1 MRLGVEPM
9 IKLGEN
15 LTTLKN
21 KPFFL
26 NDKEI
31 QWVEETLQSMSLHE
45 KVGQLFC
52 PIGSSDNKQ
61 ELEAFMKEYHPGGI
75 MYRPNTGAKIQE
87 THRLLQELSP
97 VPLLIS
103 ANLEAGGNGIAT
115 DGTYFG
121 KQMQVAAT
129 DNEDMAYKLGL
140 VSGREG
146 RAVGCNWAFAPIADI
161 DMNYRNP
168 ITNVRT
174 YGSDSIRV
182 AQMSKAFMEG
192 IHESC
197 LAAAVKHFPGDGVD
211 DRDQHLLSSVNSL
224 TTEEWDQSFGMVY
237 QKMIDSGAKSIMAGH
252 IMLPEYSRKLLP
264 GIKDDK
270 IMPATL
276 APELLNGL
284 LREQLGFNGL
294 IVTDASP
301 MLGFT
306 VSEKREIAVTKAI
319 AAGCDM
325 FLFNRNIKEDY
336 EFMLKGIETGILT
349 QERVDEAVTRVLALK
364 ASLGLHVQK
373 EKGTLVPGEAEL
385 SVLQCVEHKVW
396 ARECADQSVTLV
408 KDTQR
413 LLPIS
418 AEEYKRVRLYVLG
431 DQEGGL
437 KEGGSVT
444 QPFVGSL
451 ENAGFQVELYNDKQV
466 DFQELFMSVNDFKEK
481 YDLIIYVANLE
492 TASNQTTVRINWQQ
506 PLNAN
511 APWFVKDIPTLFI
524 SVANPYHLQDVPMV
538 KTYIN
543 AYSSNEFVVEA
554 IVEKILGKS
563 KFKGKNPVDPF
574 CGKWDTRL

>member
-1 MRLGVEPM
+1 ML
-9 IKLGEN
+9 KLN
-15 LTTLKN
+15 ASLTNLKN

-26 NDKEI
+26 KDKEI
-31 QWVEETLQSMSLHE
+31 EWVEETLQSMSLHE

-52 PIGSSDNKQ
+52 PIGSSNNKQ
-61 ELEAFMKEYHPGGI
+61 DLEAFIEEYQPGGI
-75 MYRPNTGAKIQE
+75 MYRPDTGAKMQE

-140 VSGREG
+140 VAGREG
-146 RAVGCNWAFAPIADI
+146 RAAGCNWAFAPIVDI
-161 DMNYRNP
+161 DVNYRNP

-174 YGSDSIRV
+174 FGSDPVRV
-182 AQMSKAFMEG
+182 TQMSKAFMEG
-192 IHESC
+192 IHESG

-224 TTEEWDQSFGMVY
+224 PTEEWDQTFGIVY
-237 QKMIDSGAKSIMAGH
+237 QEMIDSGAKSIMAGH
-252 IMLPEYSRKLLP
+252 IMLPEYSRKLMP
-264 GIKDDK
+264 GIKDEQV
-270 IMPATL
+270 MPATL

-284 LREQLGFNGL
+284 LRRKLGFNGL
-294 IVTDASP
+294 IVTDATP

-306 VSEKREIAVTKAI
+306 ASEKREIAVPKAI
-319 AAGCDM
+319 ASGCDM

-349 QERVDEAVTRVLALK
+349 LERVDEAVTRVLALK
-364 ASLGLHVQK
+364 ASLGLHLQK
-373 EKGTLVPGEAEL
+373 EQGTLVPSEAEL
-385 SVLQCVEHKVW
+385 SVLQCEEHRDW

-408 KDTQR
+408 KDIQK

-418 AEEYKRVRLYVLG
+418 AVKYKRVRLYVLG

-444 QPFVGSL
+444 LPFMNSL

-466 DFQELFMSVNDFKEK
+466 NFPELFMSVNNFKEK

-543 AYSSNEFVVEA
+543 AYSSNEYVVEA
-554 IVEKILGKS
+554 VVDKILGKS
-563 KFKGKNPVDPF
+563 EFKGKSPIDPF
-574 CGKWDTRL
+574 CGKWDTRF

>member
-1 MRLGVEPM
+1 ML
-9 IKLGEN
+9 KLN
-15 LTTLKN
+15 DNRTILKN
-21 KPFFL
+21 MPFFL
-26 NDKEI
+26 KEKDI
-31 QWVEETLQSMSLHE
+31 EWVEETLQSMSLHE

-52 PIGSSDNKQ
+52 PIGHSDNKQ
-61 ELEAFMKEYHPGGI
+61 DLEVFIKEYHPGGI
-75 MYRPNTGAKIQE
+75 MYRPDTGAKIQE

-115 DGTYFG
+115 DGTYFA

-129 DNEDMAYKLGL
+129 DNEKIAYKLGL
-140 VSGREG
+140 VAGREG
-146 RAVGCNWAFAPIADI
+146 RAAGCNWAFAPIVDI
-161 DMNYRNP
+161 DLNYRNP

-174 YGSDSIRV
+174 YGSDPIRV

-192 IHESC
+192 IHESG

-211 DRDQHLLSSVNSL
+211 DRDQHLLPSVNSL
-224 TTEEWDQSFGMVY
+224 STEEWDQTFGMVY
-237 QKMIDSGAKSIMAGH
+237 QEMIDSGAKSIMAGH
-252 IMLPEYSRKLLP
+252 MMLPEYSRKLMP
-264 GIKDDK
+264 GIEDDQ

-284 LREQLGFNGL
+284 LRDKLGFNGL

-306 VSEKREIAVTKAI
+306 VSERREVAVPKAI
-319 AAGCDM
+319 ASGCDM

-349 QERVDEAVTRVLALK
+349 LERLDEAVTRVLALK
-364 ASLGLHVQK
+364 ASLGLQMQK
-373 EKGTLVPGEAEL
+373 EQGTLVPSEAEL
-385 SVLQCVEHKVW
+385 SVLQCEEHKNW
-396 ARECADQSVTLV
+396 SKECADQSVTLV
-408 KDTQR
+408 KDTQN
-413 LLPIS
+413 LLPIN
-418 AEEYKRVRLYVLG
+418 AEQYKRVRLYVLG

-444 QPFVGSL
+444 QPFVDSL

-466 DFQELFMSVNDFKEK
+466 NFQELFMSVNDFKEK

-543 AYSSNEFVVEA
+543 AYSSNEFVVES
-554 IVEKILGKS
+554 IVNKILGKS
-563 KFKGKNPVDPF
+563 EFKGKSPIDPF
-574 CGKWDTRL
+574 CGKWETRL

>member
-1 MRLGVEPM
+1 M
-9 IKLGEN
+9 IKLNAN
-15 LTTLKN
+15 LAHLKN

-26 NDKEI
+26 SDKDIE
-31 QWVEETLQSMSLHE
+31 WVEETLQSMSLHE

-52 PIGSSDNKQ
+52 PIGGSDNKQ
-61 ELEAFMKEYHPGGI
+61 DLEAFIAEFHPGGI
-75 MYRPNTGAKIQE
+75 MYRPDPGAKIRG

-129 DNEDMAYKLGL
+129 ENEEMAYNLGL
-140 VSGREG
+140 VAGREG
-146 RAVGCNWAFAPIADI
+146 RAVGCNWAFAPIVDI

-174 YGSDSIRV
+174 FGSDPIKV
-182 AQMSKAFMEG
+182 AQMSKAFMKG
-192 IHESC
+192 IHESG
-197 LAAAVKHFPGDGVD
+197 LATAVKHFPGDGVD
-211 DRDQHLLSSVNSL
+211 DRDQHLLSSVNTLS
-224 TTEEWDQSFGMVY
+224 TEEWDQTFGMVY
-237 QKMIDSGAKSIMAGH
+237 QEMIDSGTKSIMAGH
-252 IMLPEYSRKLLP
+252 IMLPEYSRKLRP
-264 GIKDDK
+264 GIEDEQ

-276 APELLNGL
+276 APELLIGL
-284 LREQLGFNGL
+284 LREKLGFNGL
-294 IVTDASP
+294 IVTDATP

-306 VSEKREIAVTKAI
+306 ASERREIAVPKAI
-319 AAGCDM
+319 ASGCDM

-349 QERVDEAVTRVLALK
+349 VERVDEAVTRVLALK

-373 EKGTLVPGEAEL
+373 EIGTLVPGEAEL
-385 SVLQCVEHKVW
+385 SVLQCEEHKIW

-408 KDTQR
+408 KDKQK

-418 AEEYKRVRLYVLG
+418 ADKYKRVRLYVLG

-444 QPFVGSL
+444 QPFMNSL

-466 DFQELFMSVNDFKEK
+466 HFPELFMSVNDFKEK

-554 IVEKILGKS
+554 IVDKILGKS
-563 KFKGKNPVDPF
+563 EFKGKSPVDPF
-574 CGKWDTRL
+574 CGKWDTRF

>member
-1 MRLGVEPM
+1 M
-9 IKLGEN
+9 IKLN
-15 LTTLKN
+15 SKLTHLKE
-21 KPFFL
+21 KPFLL
-26 NDKEI
+26 NDQDV
-31 QWVEETLQSMSLHE
+31 QWVEETLESMSLHE

-52 PIGSSDNKQ
+52 PIGGSDTK
-61 ELEAFMKEYHPGGI
+61 EDLEAFIENYHPGGI
-75 MYRPNTGAKIQE
+75 MYRPNTGAMIQE

-103 ANLEAGGNGIAT
+103 ANLEAGGNGIAS

-129 DNEDMAYKLGL
+129 ENQEMAYKLG
-140 VSGREG
+140 VVAGREG
-146 RAVGCNWAFAPIADI
+146 RAVGCNWAFAPIVDI

-174 YGSDSIRV
+174 FGSNPKQV
-182 AQMSKAFMEG
+182 AEMAKSFMNG
-192 IHESC
+192 IHESG
-197 LAAAVKHFPGDGVD
+197 LATAVKHFPGDGVD
-211 DRDQHLLSSVNSL
+211 DRDQHLLPSVNTLSAD
-224 TTEEWDQSFGMVY
+224 EWDQTFGMVY
-237 QKMIDSGAKSIMAGH
+237 QEMIDSGAKSIMAGH
-252 IMLPEYSRKLLP
+252 IKLPEYSRSLLP
-264 GIKDDK
+264 EIEDEN

-284 LREQLGFNGL
+284 LRDKLGFNGL

-306 VSEKREIAVTKAI
+306 VSERREIAVPKAI
-319 AAGCDM
+319 ASGCDM

-336 EFMLKGIETGILT
+336 QFMLNGIEKGILSL
-349 QERVDEAVTRVLALK
+349 ERVDEAVTRVLALK
-364 ASLGLHVQK
+364 ASLGLPGQK
-373 EKGTLVPGEAEL
+373 EKGTLVPSEEEL
-385 SVLQCVEHKVW
+385 SVLQREEHKDW
-396 ARECADQSVTLV
+396 ARECADESVTLV
-408 KDTQR
+408 KDTQK

-418 AEEYKRVRLYVLG
+418 ADKYKRVRLYVLG

-437 KEGGSVT
+437 KESGSVT
-444 QPFVGSL
+444 RPFIDSL

-466 DFQELFMSVNDFKEK
+466 NFQELFMSVNEFKEK
-481 YDLIIYVANLE
+481 YDLVIYVANLE

-511 APWFVKDIPTLFI
+511 APWFVNDIPTLFI

-554 IVEKILGKS
+554 IVDKILGKS
-563 KFKGKNPVDPF
+563 GFKGKSPVDPF

>member
-1 MRLGVEPM
+1 M
-9 IKLGEN
+9 IKLNAN
-15 LTTLKN
+15 LAHLKN

-26 NDKEI
+26 SDKDIE
-31 QWVEETLQSMSLHE
+31 WVEETLQSMSLHE

-52 PIGSSDNKQ
+52 PIGGSDNKQ
-61 ELEAFMKEYHPGGI
+61 DLEAFIAEFHPGGI
-75 MYRPNTGAKIQE
+75 MYRPDPGAKIQG

-115 DGTYFG
+115 DGTYFA

-129 DNEDMAYKLGL
+129 ENEEMAYNLGL
-140 VSGREG
+140 VAGREG
-146 RAVGCNWAFAPIADI
+146 RAVGCNWAFAPIVDI

-174 YGSDSIRV
+174 FGSDPIKV
-182 AQMSKAFMEG
+182 AQMSKAFMKG
-192 IHESC
+192 IHESG
-197 LAAAVKHFPGDGVD
+197 LATAVKHFPGDGVD
-211 DRDQHLLSSVNSL
+211 DRDQHLLSSVNTLS
-224 TTEEWDQSFGMVY
+224 TEEWDQTFGMVY
-237 QKMIDSGAKSIMAGH
+237 QEMIDSGTKSIMAGH
-252 IMLPEYSRKLLP
+252 IMLPEYSRKLRP
-264 GIKDDK
+264 GIEDEQ

-284 LREQLGFNGL
+284 LREELGFNGL
-294 IVTDASP
+294 IVTDATP

-306 VSEKREIAVTKAI
+306 ASERREIAVPKAI
-319 AAGCDM
+319 ASGCDM

-349 QERVDEAVTRVLALK
+349 VERVDEAVTRVLALK

-373 EKGTLVPGEAEL
+373 EIGTLVPGEAEL
-385 SVLQCVEHKVW
+385 SVLQCEEHKIW

-408 KDTQR
+408 KDKQR

-418 AEEYKRVRLYVLG
+418 ADKYKRVRLYVLG

-444 QPFVGSL
+444 QPFMNSL

-466 DFQELFMSVNDFKEK
+466 NFPELFMSVNDFKEK

-554 IVEKILGKS
+554 IVDKILGKS
-563 KFKGKNPVDPF
+563 EFKGKSPVDPF

>member
-1 MRLGVEPM
+1 M
-9 IKLGEN
+9 IKLN
-15 LTTLKN
+15 ASLAHLSN

-26 NDKEI
+26 RDKDIE
-31 QWVEETLQSMSLHE
+31 WVEETLQSMSLHE
-45 KVGQLFC
+45 KIGQLFC
-52 PIGSSDNKQ
+52 PIGGSYNKQ
-61 ELEAFMKEYHPGGI
+61 DLEAFINEYHPGGI
-75 MYRPNTGAKIQE
+75 MYRPDSGAKIQG
-87 THRLLQELSP
+87 THRILQELSS
-97 VPLLIS
+97 VPLLIT

-129 DNEDMAYKLGL
+129 DKEEMAYKLGL
-140 VSGREG
+140 VAGREG
-146 RAVGCNWAFAPIADI
+146 RVAGCNWAFAPIVDI

-174 YGSDSIRV
+174 YGSDPIRV
-182 AQMSKAFMEG
+182 AQMSKAFMKG
-192 IHESC
+192 IHESG

-211 DRDQHLLSSVNSL
+211 DRDQHLLSTINSL
-224 TTEEWDQSFGMVY
+224 STEEWDQSFGMVY
-237 QKMIDSGAKSIMAGH
+237 QEMIDCGAKSIMAGH
-252 IMLPEYSRKLLP
+252 IMLPEYSRKLMP
-264 GIKDDK
+264 GIADEQ

-276 APELLNGL
+276 APEILNGL
-284 LREQLGFNGL
+284 LREKLGFNGL
-294 IVTDASP
+294 IVTDATP

-306 VSEKREIAVTKAI
+306 TSERREIAVPKAI
-319 AAGCDM
+319 ASGCDM

-349 QERVDEAVTRVLALK
+349 LDRLDEAVTRVLALK

-373 EKGTLVPGEAEL
+373 EQGTLVPSEAEL
-385 SVLQCVEHKVW
+385 SLLQCEEHKVW
-396 ARECADQSVTLV
+396 AKECADQSVTLV
-408 KDTQR
+408 KNTQK

-418 AEEYKRVRLYVLG
+418 AEKYKRVRLYVLG

-444 QPFVGSL
+444 QPFISYL
-451 ENAGFQVELYNDKQV
+451 EKAGFQVELYNDKQV
-466 DFQELFMSVNDFKEK
+466 NFQELFMSVNDFKEK

-511 APWFVKDIPTLFI
+511 APWFVYDIPTLFI

-543 AYSSNEFVVEA
+543 AYSSNSFVVEA
-554 IVEKILGKS
+554 IVDKILGKS
-563 KFKGKNPVDPF
+563 EFKGKSPVDPF
-574 CGKWDTRL
+574 CGKWDTRF

>member
-1 MRLGVEPM
+1 ML
-9 IKLGEN
+9 KLN
-15 LTTLKN
+15 ASLTNLKN

-26 NDKEI
+26 KDKEI
-31 QWVEETLQSMSLHE
+31 EWVEETLQSMSLHE

-52 PIGSSDNKQ
+52 PIGSSNNKQ
-61 ELEAFMKEYHPGGI
+61 DLEAFIEEYQPGGI
-75 MYRPNTGAKIQE
+75 MYRPDTGAKMQE

-140 VSGREG
+140 VAGREG
-146 RAVGCNWAFAPIADI
+146 RAAGCNWAFAPIVDI
-161 DMNYRNP
+161 DVNYRNP

-174 YGSDSIRV
+174 FGSDPVRV
-182 AQMSKAFMEG
+182 TQMSKAFMEG
-192 IHESC
+192 IHESG

-224 TTEEWDQSFGMVY
+224 PTEEWDQTFGIVY
-237 QKMIDSGAKSIMAGH
+237 QEMIDSGAKSIMAGH
-252 IMLPEYSRKLLP
+252 IMLPEYSRKLMT
-264 GIKDDK
+264 GIKDEQV
-270 IMPATL
+270 MPATL

-284 LREQLGFNGL
+284 LRRKLGFNGL
-294 IVTDASP
+294 IVTDATP

-306 VSEKREIAVTKAI
+306 ASEKREIAVPKAI
-319 AAGCDM
+319 ASGCDM

-349 QERVDEAVTRVLALK
+349 LERVDEAVTRVLALK
-364 ASLGLHVQK
+364 ASLGLHLQK
-373 EKGTLVPGEAEL
+373 EQGTLVPSEAEL
-385 SVLQCVEHKVW
+385 SVLQCEEHRDW

-408 KDTQR
+408 KDIQK

-418 AEEYKRVRLYVLG
+418 AVKYKRVRLYVLG

-444 QPFVGSL
+444 LPFMNSL

-466 DFQELFMSVNDFKEK
+466 NFPELFMSVNNFKEK

-543 AYSSNEFVVEA
+543 AYSSNEYVVEA
-554 IVEKILGKS
+554 VVDKILGKS
-563 KFKGKNPVDPF
+563 EFKGKSPIDPF
-574 CGKWDTRL
+574 CGKWDTRF

>member
-1 MRLGVEPM
+1 ML
-9 IKLGEN
+9 KLN
-15 LTTLKN
+15 ASLAHLKN

-26 NDKEI
+26 SDKDIE
-31 QWVEETLQSMSLHE
+31 WVEETLQSMTLHE

-52 PIGSSDNKQ
+52 PIGSSDIKQ
-61 ELEAFMKEYHPGGI
+61 DLEAFIAEYHPGGI
-75 MYRPNTGAKIQE
+75 MYRPDTGAKMQE

-140 VSGREG
+140 VAGREG
-146 RAVGCNWAFAPIADI
+146 RAAGCNWAFAPIVDI

-174 YGSDSIRV
+174 YGSDPIRV
-182 AQMSKAFMEG
+182 AQMSKAFMKG
-192 IHESC
+192 IHESG

-211 DRDQHLLSSVNSL
+211 DRDQHLLSSVNTLSI
-224 TTEEWDQSFGMVY
+224 EEWDQTFGMVY
-237 QKMIDSGAKSIMAGH
+237 QEMIDSGAKSIMAGH
-252 IMLPEYSRKLLP
+252 IMLPEYSKTLLP
-264 GIKDDK
+264 GIEDEQIK
-270 IMPATL
+270 PATL
-276 APELLNGL
+276 APEILNGL
-284 LREQLGFNGL
+284 LREKLGFNGL
-294 IVTDASP
+294 IVTDATP

-306 VSEKREIAVTKAI
+306 ASERREIAVPKAI
-319 AAGCDM
+319 ASGCDM

-336 EFMLKGIETGILT
+336 EFMLKGIKTGILT
-349 QERVDEAVTRVLALK
+349 LERVDEAVTRILALK
-364 ASLGLHVQK
+364 ASLGLHIQK
-373 EKGTLVPGEAEL
+373 EMGTLVPGEADL
-385 SVLQCVEHKVW
+385 SVLQCGEHKDW

-408 KDTQR
+408 KDTQK
-413 LLPIS
+413 LLPINVDQH
-418 AEEYKRVRLYVLG
+418 KRVRLYVLG

-444 QPFVGSL
+444 NPFIDSL

-466 DFQELFMSVNDFKEK
+466 NFPELFMSVNDFKAK

-524 SVANPYHLQDVPMV
+524 SVANPFHLQDVPMV

-554 IVEKILGKS
+554 IVDKILGKS
-563 KFKGKNPVDPF
+563 EFKGKSPVDPF
-574 CGKWDTRL
+574 CGKWDTRF

>member
-1 MRLGVEPM
+1 M
-9 IKLGEN
+9 IKVNVNDKLAH
-15 LTTLKN
+15 LKN
-21 KPFFL
+21 TPFLL
-26 NDKEI
+26 NDKDI
-31 QWVEETLQSMSLHE
+31 QWVEETFESMNLHE

-52 PIGSSDNKQ
+52 PIGSSDKK
-61 ELEAFMKEYHPGGI
+61 EDLEAFIENYHPGGI
-75 MYRPNTGAKIQE
+75 MYRPNTGAKIQD
-87 THRLLQELSP
+87 THRLLQEISP

-129 DNEDMAYKLGL
+129 ENEEMAYKLG
-140 VSGREG
+140 VVAGREG
-146 RAVGCNWAFAPIADI
+146 RAAGCNWAFSPIVDI

-174 YGSDSIRV
+174 FGSDPKRV
-182 AQMSKAFMEG
+182 ASMAKSFMKG
-192 IHESC
+192 IHESG
-197 LAAAVKHFPGDGVD
+197 LAASVKHFPGDGVD
-211 DRDQHLLSSVNSL
+211 DRDQHLLASVNTLS
-224 TTEEWDQSFGMVY
+224 TDEWDQSFGYVY
-237 QKMIDSGAKSIMAGH
+237 QEMIDSGAKSIMAGH
-252 IMLPEYSRKLLP
+252 IMLPEYSRSLLP
-264 GIKDDK
+264 GIEDEHIK
-270 IMPATL
+270 PATL

-284 LREQLGFNGL
+284 LREKLGFNGL

-306 VSEKREIAVTKAI
+306 VSERREIAVPKAI
-319 AAGCDM
+319 ASGCDM

-336 EFMLKGIETGILT
+336 EFMMKGIEAGILSL
-349 QERVDEAVTRVLALK
+349 ERVDEAVTRILALK

-373 EKGTLVPGEAEL
+373 EQGTLVPGEEEL
-385 SVLQCVEHKVW
+385 SVLQCEEHKVW

-408 KDTQR
+408 KDTQK

-418 AEEYKRVRLYVLG
+418 AVKYKRVRLYVLG

-437 KEGGSVT
+437 KESGSVT
-444 QPFVGSL
+444 QPFVDSL

-466 DFQELFMSVNDFKEK
+466 NFQELFMSVNEFKDK
-481 YDLIIYVANLE
+481 YDLVIYVANLE

-563 KFKGKNPVDPF
+563 AFKGKNPIDPF